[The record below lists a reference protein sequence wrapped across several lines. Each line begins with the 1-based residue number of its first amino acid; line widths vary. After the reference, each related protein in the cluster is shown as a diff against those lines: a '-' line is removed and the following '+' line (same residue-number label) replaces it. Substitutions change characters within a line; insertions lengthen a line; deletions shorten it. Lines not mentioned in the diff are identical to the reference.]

1 VDATRRARLAAVV
14 QEELSVKIRGLKD
27 PRVPSVT
34 ITRVDVT
41 KEGDQA
47 TVFFTLLGAA
57 LVEDLDDPAHKE
69 AVKECLDGLKSASG
83 FLRRHLA
90 SVLTIRHVPT
100 LIFREDRG
108 VQNATRVHELL
119 KKIT

>member
-14 QEELSVKIRGLKD
+14 QEELSVKIRELKD
-27 PRVPSVT
+27 PRVPLLT

-47 TVFFTLLGAA
+47 TVFITLLSAA
-57 LVEDLDDPAHKE
+57 MTENLDDPAHKKAVSE
-69 AVKECLDGLKSASG
+69 ALEGLKSASG

-90 SVLTIRHVPT
+90 GVLTIRHVPT

-108 VQNATRVHELL
+108 SQNASRVHELL
-119 KKIT
+119 KKI